1 MCQQM
6 SAMKEGN
13 SWTGAAAELEGDMA
27 VSRPSPWTCLSQ
39 LLSNRLKKTQLLF
52 MNLRVISRASRGMVA
67 EKRLQHESWLGK
79 AERYHTSPFHQSIN
93 QSDEDA
99 LTLSP
104 KLAPTHPTNT
114 ETHTTTHTKDRE
126 RCQNFQKISNKSHT
140 NKKRDIESKIT
151 KGQASSNLT
160 LYTPNNNKPKSN
172 AR

>member
-1 MCQQM
+1 
-6 SAMKEGN
+6 
-13 SWTGAAAELEGDMA
+13 
-27 VSRPSPWTCLSQ
+27 
-39 LLSNRLKKTQLLF
+39 

-160 LYTPNNNKPKSN
+160 LYIPNNNKPKSN
-172 AR
+172 VR